1 MFRKLAALGT
11 GGRVSVMMERGLGL
25 GELMALAL
33 IADRYQVEVVQE
45 DVEEKLVGL
54 LTVTVESCGGLLTRS
69 SGSGPLRVVRAS
81 RELARREFDD
91 LARTEVFLEVGED
104 ILGSLPDDDSLG
116 TERE

>member
-11 GGRVSVMMERGLGL
+11 GGRVSVMMERGLG
-25 GELMALAL
+25 ELMALAL
-33 IADRYQVEVVQE
+33 IADRYQVDSEVVQE